1 MAPLPP
7 AAALLLD
14 DLDAPPRLRAHLR
27 AVHDVAV
34 SIVDWLAAVS
44 GREPW
49 EVFLDLDDH
58 LTALADTADERLAFQ
73 NSHPIHG

>member
-1 MAPLPP
+1 M
-7 AAALLLD
+7 
-14 DLDAPPRLRAHLR
+14 
-27 AVHDVAV
+27 HDVAV